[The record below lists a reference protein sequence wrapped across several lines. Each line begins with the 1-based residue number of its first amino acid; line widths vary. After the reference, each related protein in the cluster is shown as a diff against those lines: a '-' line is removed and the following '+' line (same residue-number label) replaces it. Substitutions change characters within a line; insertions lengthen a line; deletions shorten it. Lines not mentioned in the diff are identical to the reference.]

1 MVAGLG
7 QAGYRLFAPE
17 AAVETWACAARAA
30 TLRQLQDPDVHA
42 AQLRHGKTWFVGV
55 DALPNAVDGSVAGAP
70 LAGAWQDSVPAPKL
84 WHAGQVSVLYP
95 GYPRRDADETAAN
108 HRYRITRSAA
118 HVDGLLPVGL
128 ERRRFCQEPH
138 SFIVGLQLNDAPQAP
153 LVVWPGSH
161 EVMKAAFVQAI
172 GQGALAD
179 TDITDVYTQARR
191 RVFDTIAPVAVQ
203 MKPGQAVV
211 LHRHLLH
218 GVAPWDA
225 DAAPQD
231 VALPDLPAPD
241 PATGRMVAYF
251 RPQYTD
257 DPDLWLT
264 AP

>member
-1 MVAGLG
+1 VVAGLG

-128 ERRRFCQEPH
+128 
-138 SFIVGLQLNDAPQAP
+138 AP